1 MAQQEKVAE
10 GQYSAAD
17 LGEKQ
22 LQNVLQS
29 MVAGIEGS
37 KSQLFDIYEAARREV
52 ESSRK
57 TLDEVRRQ
65 TREVIDEVDSL
76 AAEEQSQKQK
86 LVHVSANYSEEQI
99 RTAYEAVKE
108 VQSRLGAA
116 RDREKQLRELRNQ
129 LESQMLHL
137 QTTLQGAERL
147 AMRISSM
154 LNFLSSSL
162 SDVVS
167 QMEAASKNKFLSA
180 AIIRAQEEERLRV
193 SREIHDGPAQGIAN
207 VMLEASICERLVD
220 VDTDEAKQS
229 LQTLRRHLKECLS
242 DVRQIIFDLRPM
254 ALDDLG
260 LVAAVDQ
267 LVHQLHERGLLTVT
281 LTLEGVEVPLEAHVK
296 AALFR
301 IVQEALNNVVHH
313 ANVSRASLRMLYTD
327 VAVSILIEDKGEG
340 FDAEAVMDPS
350 QSGEEHF
357 GVLGMRERAMI
368 VGAQFVV
375 SSKPGQG
382 TRVHVRF
389 PLKPEN
395 VLAETPEEAARRKR
409 LPRKQVLHEVP
420 PEEEDE
426 LTAEVL
432 AESEAVRAAM
442 ADNEETA
449 LPVGEGR
456 NDE

>member
-1 MAQQEKVAE
+1 METTEKATE
-10 GQYSAAD
+10 GQYSSAE

-22 LQNVLQS
+22 LQNILHS

-37 KSQLFDIYEAARREV
+37 KSQLFDVYEAARREV

-65 TREVIDEVDSL
+65 TREVIDEVDAL

-99 RTAYEAVKE
+99 RAAYDAVKE
-108 VQSRLGAA
+108 VQVRLSAA

-162 SDVVS
+162 SDVVA

-207 VMLEASICERLVD
+207 VMLEASICERLMD
-220 VDTDEAKQS
+220 VDKEEAKMS

-267 LVHQLHERGLLTVT
+267 LVHQLHDRGLLTVT

-301 IVQEALNNVVHH
+301 IVQEGLNNVVHH

-327 VAVSILIEDKGEG
+327 TAVSILIEDKGEG

-350 QSGEEHF
+350 QSEEEHF

-389 PLKPEN
+389 PLKPEHA
-395 VLAETPEEAARRKR
+395 LPETREEAARRKR
-409 LPRKQVLHEVP
+409 LPRKQVLHEAP
-420 PEEEDE
+420 PEDE
-426 LTAEVL
+426 LTAEVI
-432 AESEAVRAAM
+432 AESEAARAEI
-442 ADNEETA
+442 ADNVEA
-449 LPVGEGR
+449 SLPVGEG
-456 NDE
+456 NIDE

>member
-1 MAQQEKVAE
+1 MATKNKETE
-10 GQYSAAD
+10 GQYASAE

-22 LQNVLQS
+22 LQEILQS

-52 ESSRK
+52 ESIRK
-57 TLDEVRRQ
+57 TLEDVRKQ

-76 AAEEQSQKQK
+76 AAEEQVRKQK

-99 RTAYEAVKE
+99 RAAYEAVKE
-108 VQSRLGAA
+108 IQVRLRAA
-116 RDREKQLRELRNQ
+116 RGREQQLRQLRNQ
-129 LESQMLHL
+129 LESQLLHF

-162 SDVVS
+162 SDVVA

-207 VMLEASICERLVD
+207 VLLEASICERLVD
-220 VDTDEAKQS
+220 VDKEEAKLS

-242 DVRQIIFDLRPM
+242 DIRQIIFDLRPM

-260 LVAAVDQ
+260 LVAAVAQ
-267 LVHQLHERGLLTVT
+267 LVHQMHERGLLTVT
-281 LTLEGVEVPLEAHVK
+281 MTMEGVEVPLDAHVK
-296 AALFR
+296 AAFFR
-301 IVQEALNNVVHH
+301 IVQEALNNVAHH
-313 ANVSRASLRMLYTD
+313 SKVRRASLRMLYTD
-327 VAVSILIEDKGEG
+327 VALSILIEDSGSG
-340 FDAEAVMDPS
+340 FDAEAVMK
-350 QSGEEHF
+350 QSNSAAGEHF
-357 GVLGMRERAMI
+357 GLLGMQERALI
-368 VGAQFVV
+368 VGAQFSVT
-375 SSKPGQG
+375 SRPGQG

-389 PLKPEN
+389 PLNPEDMG
-395 VLAETPEEAARRKR
+395 AETPEEVARRKR

-420 PEEEDE
+420 PEDE

-432 AESEAVRAAM
+432 AESG
-442 ADNEETA
+442 NTA
-449 LPVGEGR
+449 LPVGKG
-456 NDE
+456 